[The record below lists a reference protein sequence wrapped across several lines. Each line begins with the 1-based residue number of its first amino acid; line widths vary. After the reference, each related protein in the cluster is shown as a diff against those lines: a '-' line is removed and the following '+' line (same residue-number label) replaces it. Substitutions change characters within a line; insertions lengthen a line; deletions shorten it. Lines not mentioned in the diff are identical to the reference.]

1 MPPEKRVK
9 DNYCGSEEE
18 KYRCKLIEMKKI
30 FRKIHLW
37 LSIPVGLFIS
47 LICFSGA
54 ILVFETEITECINR
68 KRYVVDKTN
77 GERLPVSEIVQKVTA
92 ELPGSASVSS
102 VQISSNPKRTYSLGI
117 EGQNRTSVYVNPYN
131 GEIVDTHTYKPNN
144 FFGQVRQLHRWLMF
158 RGDSRI
164 IGKRIVGISTIV
176 MVVILLTGLIVW
188 LPKNRKMARNRLRI
202 RFRSGWRIFWY
213 DFHVAIGF
221 YATILLLVMALT
233 GLTWSFGWY
242 RNVFYSAFGVE
253 TRQSHQGGG
262 GAGNRQQRGRDMRE
276 EKKPS
281 IDYAIWDKAVEGALK
296 NAESY
301 KTLTVTS
308 NAVSIVSNNVFGNS
322 RASDRYT
329 FDSETGAI
337 TEISLYAE
345 QPRQNKLRGWIYSFH
360 TGSWGG
366 IVVKILYFIAAIVG
380 GLLPLTGYYLWFK
393 RKYKRKVS

>member
-68 KRYVVDKTN
+68 KLYVVDKSN

-92 ELPGSASVSS
+92 ELPDSASVSS
-102 VQISSNPKRTYSLGI
+102 VQISSNPKRTYRLGI
-117 EGQNRTSVYVNPYN
+117 EGQNRTSVYVNPYT
-131 GEIVDTHTYKPNN
+131 GEIVDTHTHKPNN

-164 IGKRIVGISTIV
+164 IGRRIVGISTIV

-221 YATILLLVMALT
+221 YATLLLLVMALT

-262 GAGNRQQRGRDMRE
+262 GAGNRQQRGRNMRE

-281 IDYAIWDKAVEGALK
+281 IDYTIWDKAVEGALK

-308 NAVSIVSNNVFGNS
+308 NAVSIVSNNVVSNN

-329 FDSETGAI
+329 FDSETGVI
-337 TEISLYAE
+337 TEISLYSE

-393 RKYKRKVS
+393 RKYKRKA

>member
-1 MPPEKRVK
+1 
-9 DNYCGSEEE
+9 
-18 KYRCKLIEMKKI
+18 MKKI

-68 KRYVVDKTN
+68 KLYVVDKSN

-92 ELPGSASVSS
+92 ELPDSASVSS
-102 VQISSNPKRTYSLGI
+102 VQISSNPKRTYRLGI
-117 EGQNRTSVYVNPYN
+117 EGQNRTSVYVNPYT
-131 GEIVDTHTYKPNN
+131 GEIVDTHTHKPNN

-221 YATILLLVMALT
+221 YATLLLLIMALT

-242 RNVFYSAFGVE
+242 RNMFYSAFGVE
-253 TRQSHQGGG
+253 MQQSHQGGS
-262 GAGNRQQRGRDMRE
+262 GAGNRQQRGRNMRE

-281 IDYAIWDKAVEGALK
+281 IDYTIWDKAVEGALK

-308 NAVSIVSNNVFGNS
+308 NAVSIVSNNVFSNN

-329 FDSETGAI
+329 FDSETGVI
-337 TEISLYAE
+337 TEISLYTE

-393 RKYKRKVS
+393 RKYKRKA

>member
-1 MPPEKRVK
+1 
-9 DNYCGSEEE
+9 
-18 KYRCKLIEMKKI
+18 MKKI

-68 KRYVVDKTN
+68 KLYVVDKSN

-92 ELPGSASVSS
+92 ELPDSASVSS
-102 VQISSNPKRTYSLGI
+102 VQISSNPKRTYRLGI
-117 EGQNRTSVYVNPYN
+117 EGQNRTSVYVNPYT
-131 GEIVDTHTYKPNN
+131 GEIVDTHTHKPNI
-144 FFGQVRQLHRWLMF
+144 FFGQMRQLHRWLMF

-221 YATILLLVMALT
+221 YATLLLLVMALT

-242 RNVFYSAFGVE
+242 RNMFYSAFGVE
-253 TRQSHQGGG
+253 MQQSHQGGS
-262 GAGNRQQRGRDMRE
+262 GAGNRQQRGRNMRE

-281 IDYAIWDKAVEGALK
+281 IDYTIWDKAVEGALK

-308 NAVSIVSNNVFGNS
+308 NAVSIVSNNVFSNN

-329 FDSETGAI
+329 FDSETGVI
-337 TEISLYAE
+337 TEISLYTE

-393 RKYKRKVS
+393 RKYKRKA

>member
-1 MPPEKRVK
+1 
-9 DNYCGSEEE
+9 
-18 KYRCKLIEMKKI
+18 MKKI

-68 KRYVVDKTN
+68 KLYVVDKSN

-92 ELPGSASVSS
+92 ELPDSASVSS
-102 VQISSNPKRTYSLGI
+102 VQISSNPKRTYRLGI
-117 EGQNRTSVYVNPYN
+117 EGQNRTSVYVNPYT
-131 GEIVDTHTYKPNN
+131 GEIVDTHTHKPNN

-221 YATILLLVMALT
+221 YATLLLLVMALT

-262 GAGNRQQRGRDMRE
+262 GAGNRQQRGRNMRE

-281 IDYAIWDKAVEGALK
+281 IDYTIWDKAVEGALK

-308 NAVSIVSNNVFGNS
+308 NAVSIVSNNVVSNN

-329 FDSETGAI
+329 FDSETGVI
-337 TEISLYAE
+337 TEISLYSE

-393 RKYKRKVS
+393 RKYKRKA

>member
-1 MPPEKRVK
+1 
-9 DNYCGSEEE
+9 
-18 KYRCKLIEMKKI
+18 MKKI

-68 KRYVVDKTN
+68 KLYVVDKSN

-131 GEIVDTHTYKPNN
+131 GEIVDTHTHKPNN

-221 YATILLLVMALT
+221 YATLLLLVMALT

-262 GAGNRQQRGRDMRE
+262 GAGNRQQRGRNMRE

-281 IDYAIWDKAVEGALK
+281 IDYTIWDKAVEGALK

-308 NAVSIVSNNVFGNS
+308 NAVSIVSNNVVSNN

-329 FDSETGAI
+329 FDSETGVI
-337 TEISLYAE
+337 TEISLYSE

-393 RKYKRKVS
+393 RKYKRKA

>member
-1 MPPEKRVK
+1 
-9 DNYCGSEEE
+9 
-18 KYRCKLIEMKKI
+18 MKKI

-68 KRYVVDKTN
+68 KLYVVDKSN

-92 ELPGSASVSS
+92 ELPDSASVSS
-102 VQISSNPKRTYSLGI
+102 VQISSNPKRTYRLGI
-117 EGQNRTSVYVNPYN
+117 EGQNRTSVYVNPYT
-131 GEIVDTHTYKPNN
+131 GEIVDTHTHKPNN

-164 IGKRIVGISTIV
+164 IGRRIVGISTIV

-221 YATILLLVMALT
+221 YATLLLLVMALT

-262 GAGNRQQRGRDMRE
+262 GAGNRQQRGRNMRE

-281 IDYAIWDKAVEGALK
+281 IDYTIWDKAVEGALK

-308 NAVSIVSNNVFGNS
+308 NAVSIVSNNVFSNN

-329 FDSETGAI
+329 FDSETGVI
-337 TEISLYAE
+337 TEISLYSE

-393 RKYKRKVS
+393 RKYKRKA

>member
-1 MPPEKRVK
+1 MPPEKRGR
-9 DNYCGSEEE
+9 DNYYGSEEE

-68 KRYVVDKTN
+68 KLYVVDKSN

-92 ELPGSASVSS
+92 ELPDSASVSS
-102 VQISSNPKRTYSLGI
+102 VQISSNPKRTYRLGI
-117 EGQNRTSVYVNPYN
+117 EGQNRTSVYVNPYT
-131 GEIVDTHTYKPNN
+131 GEIVDTHTHKPNI

-164 IGKRIVGISTIV
+164 IGRRIVGISTIV

-221 YATILLLVMALT
+221 YATLLLLVMALT

-242 RNVFYSAFGVE
+242 RNMFYNAFGVE

-262 GAGNRQQRGRDMRE
+262 GAGNRQQRGRNMRE

-281 IDYAIWDKAVEGALK
+281 IDYTTWDKAVEGALK

-308 NAVSIVSNNVFGNS
+308 NAVSIVSNNVFSNN

-329 FDSETGAI
+329 FDSETGVI
-337 TEISLYAE
+337 TEISLYSE

-393 RKYKRKVS
+393 RKYKRKA

>member
-1 MPPEKRVK
+1 
-9 DNYCGSEEE
+9 
-18 KYRCKLIEMKKI
+18 MKKI

-68 KRYVVDKTN
+68 KLYVVDKSN

-92 ELPGSASVSS
+92 ELPDSASVSS
-102 VQISSNPKRTYSLGI
+102 VQISSNPKRTYRLGI
-117 EGQNRTSVYVNPYN
+117 EGQNRTSVYVNPYT
-131 GEIVDTHTYKPNN
+131 GEIVDTHTHKPNN

-164 IGKRIVGISTIV
+164 IGRRIVGISTIV

-221 YATILLLVMALT
+221 YATLLLLVMALT

-253 TRQSHQGGG
+253 MRQSHQGGG
-262 GAGNRQQRGRDMRE
+262 GAGNRQQRGRNMRE

-281 IDYAIWDKAVEGALK
+281 IDYTIWDKAVEGALK
-296 NAESY
+296 NEESY

-308 NAVSIVSNNVFGNS
+308 NAVSIVSNNVFSNN

-329 FDSETGAI
+329 FDSETGVI
-337 TEISLYAE
+337 TEISLYSE

-393 RKYKRKVS
+393 RKYKRKA

>member
-1 MPPEKRVK
+1 
-9 DNYCGSEEE
+9 
-18 KYRCKLIEMKKI
+18 
-30 FRKIHLW
+30 
-37 LSIPVGLFIS
+37 
-47 LICFSGA
+47 
-54 ILVFETEITECINR
+54 
-68 KRYVVDKTN
+68 
-77 GERLPVSEIVQKVTA
+77 
-92 ELPGSASVSS
+92 
-102 VQISSNPKRTYSLGI
+102 
-117 EGQNRTSVYVNPYN
+117 
-131 GEIVDTHTYKPNN
+131 
-144 FFGQVRQLHRWLMF
+144 MF

-164 IGKRIVGISTIV
+164 IGRRIVGISTIV

-221 YATILLLVMALT
+221 YATLLLLVMALT

-242 RNVFYSAFGVE
+242 RNMFYSAFGVE
-253 TRQSHQGGG
+253 MQQSHQGGS
-262 GAGNRQQRGRDMRE
+262 GAGNRQQRGRNMRE

-281 IDYAIWDKAVEGALK
+281 IDYTIWDKAVEGALK

-308 NAVSIVSNNVFGNS
+308 NAVSIVSNNVFSNN

-329 FDSETGAI
+329 FDSETGVI
-337 TEISLYAE
+337 TEISLYTE

-393 RKYKRKVS
+393 RKYKRKA

>member
-1 MPPEKRVK
+1 
-9 DNYCGSEEE
+9 
-18 KYRCKLIEMKKI
+18 MKKI

-37 LSIPVGLFIS
+37 LSIPAGLFIS

-68 KRYVVDKTN
+68 KLYVVDKSN

-92 ELPGSASVSS
+92 ELPDSASVSS
-102 VQISSNPKRTYSLGI
+102 VQISSNPKRTYRLGI
-117 EGQNRTSVYVNPYN
+117 EGQNRTSVYVNPYT
-131 GEIVDTHTYKPNN
+131 GEIVDTHTHKPNI

-164 IGKRIVGISTIV
+164 IGRRIVGISTIV
-176 MVVILLTGLIVW
+176 MVVILLTGLIIW

-221 YATILLLVMALT
+221 YATLLLLVMALT

-262 GAGNRQQRGRDMRE
+262 GAGNRQQRGRNMRE

-281 IDYAIWDKAVEGALK
+281 IDYTIWDKAVEGALK

-308 NAVSIVSNNVFGNS
+308 NAVSIVSNNVVSNN

-329 FDSETGAI
+329 FDSETGVI
-337 TEISLYAE
+337 TEISLYSE

-393 RKYKRKVS
+393 RKYKRKA

>member
-1 MPPEKRVK
+1 
-9 DNYCGSEEE
+9 
-18 KYRCKLIEMKKI
+18 MKKI

-68 KRYVVDKTN
+68 KLYVVDKSN
-77 GERLPVSEIVQKVTA
+77 GECLPVSEIFQKVTA
-92 ELPGSASVSS
+92 ELPDSASVSS
-102 VQISSNPKRTYSLGI
+102 VQISSNPKRTYRLGI
-117 EGQNRTSVYVNPYN
+117 EGQNRTSVYVNPYT
-131 GEIVDTHTYKPNN
+131 GEIVDTHTHKPNN

-164 IGKRIVGISTIV
+164 IGRRIVGISTIV

-221 YATILLLVMALT
+221 YATLLLLVMALT

-262 GAGNRQQRGRDMRE
+262 GAGNRQQRGRNMRE

-281 IDYAIWDKAVEGALK
+281 IDYTIWDKAVEGALK

-308 NAVSIVSNNVFGNS
+308 NAVSIVSNNVVSNN

-329 FDSETGAI
+329 FDSETGVI
-337 TEISLYAE
+337 TEISLYSE

-393 RKYKRKVS
+393 RKYKRKA

>member
-1 MPPEKRVK
+1 
-9 DNYCGSEEE
+9 
-18 KYRCKLIEMKKI
+18 MKKI

-68 KRYVVDKTN
+68 KLYVVDKSN

-92 ELPGSASVSS
+92 ELPDSASVSS
-102 VQISSNPKRTYSLGI
+102 VQISSNPKRTYRLGI
-117 EGQNRTSVYVNPYN
+117 EGQNRTSVYVNPYT
-131 GEIVDTHTYKPNN
+131 GEIVDTHTHKPNN

-164 IGKRIVGISTIV
+164 IGRRIVGISTIV
-176 MVVILLTGLIVW
+176 MVVILLTGLIIW

-221 YATILLLVMALT
+221 YATLLLLVMALT

-262 GAGNRQQRGRDMRE
+262 GAGNRQQRGRNMRE

-281 IDYAIWDKAVEGALK
+281 IDYTIWDKAVEGALK

-308 NAVSIVSNNVFGNS
+308 NAVSIVSNNVVSNN

-329 FDSETGAI
+329 FDSETGVI
-337 TEISLYAE
+337 TEISLYSE

-393 RKYKRKVS
+393 RKYKRKA

>member
-68 KRYVVDKTN
+68 KLYVVDKSN

-92 ELPGSASVSS
+92 ELPDSASVSS
-102 VQISSNPKRTYSLGI
+102 VQISSNPKRTYRLGI
-117 EGQNRTSVYVNPYN
+117 EGQNRTSVYVNPYT
-131 GEIVDTHTYKPNN
+131 GEIVDTHTHKPNN

-164 IGKRIVGISTIV
+164 IGRRIVGISTIV

-221 YATILLLVMALT
+221 YATLLLLVMALT

-262 GAGNRQQRGRDMRE
+262 GAGNRQQRGRNMRE

-281 IDYAIWDKAVEGALK
+281 IDYTIWDKAVEGALK
-296 NAESY
+296 NEESY

-308 NAVSIVSNNVFGNS
+308 NAVSIVSNNVVSNN

-329 FDSETGAI
+329 FDSETGVI
-337 TEISLYAE
+337 TEISLYSE

-393 RKYKRKVS
+393 RKYKRKA

>member
-1 MPPEKRVK
+1 
-9 DNYCGSEEE
+9 
-18 KYRCKLIEMKKI
+18 MKKI

-68 KRYVVDKTN
+68 KLYVVDKSN

-92 ELPGSASVSS
+92 ELPDSASVSS
-102 VQISSNPKRTYSLGI
+102 VQISSNPKRTYRLGI
-117 EGQNRTSVYVNPYN
+117 EGQNRTSVYVNPYT
-131 GEIVDTHTYKPNN
+131 GEIVDTHTHKPNN

-164 IGKRIVGISTIV
+164 IGRRIVGISTIV

-221 YATILLLVMALT
+221 YATLLLLVMALT

-262 GAGNRQQRGRDMRE
+262 GAGNRQQRGRNMRE

-281 IDYAIWDKAVEGALK
+281 IDYTIWDKAVEGALK

-308 NAVSIVSNNVFGNS
+308 NAVSIVSNNVVSNN

-329 FDSETGAI
+329 FDSETGVI
-337 TEISLYAE
+337 TEISLYSE

>member
-1 MPPEKRVK
+1 
-9 DNYCGSEEE
+9 
-18 KYRCKLIEMKKI
+18 MKKI

-68 KRYVVDKTN
+68 KLYVVDKSN

-92 ELPGSASVSS
+92 ELPDSASVSS
-102 VQISSNPKRTYSLGI
+102 VQISSNPKRTYRLGI
-117 EGQNRTSVYVNPYN
+117 EGQNRTSVYVNPYT
-131 GEIVDTHTYKPNN
+131 GEIVDTHTHKPNN

-164 IGKRIVGISTIV
+164 IGRRIVGISTIV

-221 YATILLLVMALT
+221 YATLLLLVMALT

-262 GAGNRQQRGRDMRE
+262 GAGNRQQRGRNMRE

-281 IDYAIWDKAVEGALK
+281 IDYTIWDKAVEGALK

-308 NAVSIVSNNVFGNS
+308 NAVSIVSNNVVSNN

-329 FDSETGAI
+329 FDSETGVI
-337 TEISLYAE
+337 TEISLYSE

-393 RKYKRKVS
+393 RKYKRKA

>member
-1 MPPEKRVK
+1 
-9 DNYCGSEEE
+9 
-18 KYRCKLIEMKKI
+18 MKKI

-68 KRYVVDKTN
+68 KLYVVDKSN

-92 ELPGSASVSS
+92 ELPDSASVSS
-102 VQISSNPKRTYSLGI
+102 VQISSNPKRTYRLGI
-117 EGQNRTSVYVNPYN
+117 EGQNRTSVYVNPYT
-131 GEIVDTHTYKPNN
+131 GEIVDTHTHKPNN

-158 RGDSRI
+158 RGYSRI
-164 IGKRIVGISTIV
+164 IGRRIVGISTIV

-221 YATILLLVMALT
+221 YATLLLLVMALT

-262 GAGNRQQRGRDMRE
+262 GAGNRQQRGRNMRE

-281 IDYAIWDKAVEGALK
+281 IDYTIWDKAVEGALK

-308 NAVSIVSNNVFGNS
+308 NAVSIVSNNVVSNN

-329 FDSETGAI
+329 FDSETGVI
-337 TEISLYAE
+337 TEISLYSE

-393 RKYKRKVS
+393 RKYKRKA